1 MKTLRLIL
9 GDQLNPEHPWFRQPG
24 EGVLYLMAELR
35 QETDYVVHHIQKV
48 VAFFAAM
55 RAFAASLEQQ
65 GHRVRYF
72 RISDPDNPQDLA
84 EAVRQVAREENIER
98 FEYLLPDEYRLDRQ
112 LQELC
117 ASLALPSQAVDTEH
131 FYTSR
136 GELEDF
142 FRGKKQYL
150 MESFYRRMRK
160 KHGILMERGQP
171 LGGQWNFDR
180 QNRKAW
186 KGTPAIPPAMPLKKD
201 VSHLVAEIRQAG
213 VQTLGTIDPG
223 HFQWTTTPGEALEL
237 LEYFCHHL
245 LPHFGDYQDAMH
257 SGEKFL
263 FHSRLSFALNVK
275 LLSPRRV
282 VETVE
287 AHFRAHS
294 DRIQLSQAEGF
305 IRQVLGWRE
314 YMRGIYWMEMPGY
327 RDKNALNNQNP
338 LPEFFWTGQTRMKCL
353 GHAIGQS
360 LEEAYA
366 HHIQR
371 LMVTGNFA
379 LLAQVHPDAVDRWYL
394 GIYADALEWVQL
406 PNTRGMSQFADG
418 GVVGTKP
425 YVSSANYLQKMGDYC
440 QGCAYDP
447 REKTGPRGCP
457 FNALYWNFLED
468 KREILSQNPR
478 MGMMYRLLDQKS
490 DGERSALKARAAEI
504 MAHPDRF

>member
-24 EGVLYLMAELR
+24 EGVVYLMAELR

-55 RAFAASLEQQ
+55 RAFAGALEQQ
-65 GHRVRYF
+65 GYQVRYF
-72 RISDPDNPQDLA
+72 RIGDPDNPQSLA
-84 EAVRQVAREENIER
+84 GVVRQVAEEENIGR
-98 FEYLLPDEYRLDRQ
+98 FEYQLPDEYRLDQQ
-112 LQELC
+112 LQALC
-117 ASLALPSQAVDTEH
+117 TSLAIPCQAFDTAH

-136 GELEDF
+136 GELKEF

-160 KHGILMERGQP
+160 KHGVLMEGGQP

-180 QNRKAW
+180 ENRKAW
-186 KGTPAIPPAMPLKKD
+186 KGKPAIPPGLPLNKD
-201 VSHLVAEIRQAG
+201 VSPLVAEIRQAG
-213 VQTLGTIDPG
+213 VKTLGTIDPA

-237 LEYFCHHL
+237 LDYFCRHL

-263 FHSRLSFALNVK
+263 FHSRLSFALNAK
-275 LLSPRRV
+275 LISPRRV

-287 AHFRAHS
+287 AYFRAHR
-294 DRIQLSQAEGF
+294 DRIHLSQAEGF

-353 GHAIGQS
+353 SHTIGQS

-379 LLAQVHPDAVDRWYL
+379 LLAQVQPDEVDRWYL
-394 GIYADALEWVQL
+394 GIYADAVEWVQL

-418 GVVGTKP
+418 GLVATKP
-425 YVSSANYLQKMGDYC
+425 YVSSANYLQKMGNYC
-440 QGCAYDP
+440 QGCPYDP
-447 REKTGPRGCP
+447 QEKTGPTGCP
-457 FNALYWNFLED
+457 FNALYWNFLDE
-468 KREILSQNPR
+468 KRETLSQNPR
-478 MGMMYRLLDQKS
+478 MGMMYRLLDQKV
-490 DGERSALKARAAEI
+490 DGELAALKARAADI
-504 MAHPDRF
+504 IAHPERF